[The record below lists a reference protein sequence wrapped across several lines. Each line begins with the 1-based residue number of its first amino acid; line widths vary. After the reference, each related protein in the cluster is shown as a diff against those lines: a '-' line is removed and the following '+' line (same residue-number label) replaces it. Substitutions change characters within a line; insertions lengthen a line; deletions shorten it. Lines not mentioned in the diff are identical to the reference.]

1 MIGSDQFLEN
11 LSTHLRNTITG
22 GLTLA
27 TTLNHREVG
36 PAHLLFALTEEKGSV
51 GVEILKKLKI
61 DKKLIFNLL
70 SLTPKTEKDEETNK
84 PKIPELSETAQ
95 RALEK
100 AMLLAY
106 EEEHVYVGT
115 EHLLFGIVNC
125 EDVHIE
131 SILKQ
136 AGINIETV
144 EEQVDIVLESTNKF
158 PNLDDVKSTL
168 EQISNLANSRQ
179 HTRNQSIKT
188 KKKKKKESV
197 LGIFTTDLTNKNS
210 QKNLDPVIGREEE
223 IDRIINILSRRT
235 KNNPVLVGEP
245 GVGKTAIAEGLARRI
260 ASGNVPYNLQGKKLL
275 SLDLALLISGTIYR
289 GEFEARLKQV
299 IDEISANEK
308 YILFIDELH
317 NIIGT
322 GSNQGTMDAA
332 NILKPA
338 LARGKLRCIGATT
351 LDEYKKYISTDP
363 ALERRFQ
370 SIDIDEPSMEEAKT
384 ILQGIK
390 PYYEKF
396 HNVNITDDAIDKAVE
411 LSTRFI
417 HENFLPDK
425 AIDLIDEACA
435 FVRTKLKSPID
446 EKIQKLKKNLAN
458 LTGEKHK
465 AISQEKFTLAGELKT
480 KEKETKQK
488 IKKLK
493 KQKFNQKSENLPNI
507 EAEHI
512 ASVLS
517 SRLNIEKENLLADD
531 WQRIEKTAKQL
542 NQHIKGQEHVIEE
555 IKQKLNQSY
564 LGLGNKNKPLASFL
578 FVGPSGVGKTHTA
591 KMLAKTLYNNDKS
604 LIKLD
609 MSEFSESHSI
619 SKILGSPAGYVG
631 HDNRNKFTE
640 SVQKRPYS
648 VILFDEF
655 DKAHPDVRKLLL
667 QILDEGEITDS
678 SGKKVRFNHSII
690 ILTSNVGSELY
701 KNTEIGFGKNLT
713 ETLNEARKK
722 EIHNKIKSS
731 FGGDVLSRLNSI
743 CIFNQLSQKNIEQ
756 IIEKQILCINKKLQ
770 DKQKINVVVSRGA
783 LKELAK
789 NKYIEEFGARDI
801 EQRVTQT
808 IQELLID
815 VLNKKTNQDTYS
827 LKISEGKYEL
837 V

>member
-1 MIGSDQFLEN
+1 MIESEQFLEN

-27 TTLNHREVG
+27 TTLNHCEVS
-36 PAHLLFALTEEKGSV
+36 PAHLLFALAEEKGSV
-51 GVEILKKLKI
+51 GIEILKKLKV

-70 SLTPKTEKDEETNK
+70 SITPKTEKDKETKK
-84 PKIPELSETAQ
+84 PKIPELSETAK

-115 EHLLFGIVNC
+115 EHLLFGLVNC
-125 EDVHIE
+125 EDVNIE

-136 AGINIETV
+136 AGVSIETA
-144 EEQVDIVLESTNKF
+144 EEQIDIVLESTNKF
-158 PNLDDVKSTL
+158 PNLDDVKNTL
-168 EQISNLANSRQ
+168 EQISRLANSRDF
-179 HTRNQSIKT
+179 NKNKT
-188 KKKKKKESV
+188 KKGKNKKRKNSI
-197 LGIFTTDLTNKNS
+197 LGEFTTDLTHKNS
-210 QKNLDPVIGREEE
+210 QKNLDPVVGREQE
-223 IDRIINILSRRT
+223 ITRIIHILSRRT

-245 GVGKTAIAEGLARRI
+245 GVGKTAIIEGLARRI
-260 ASGNVPYNLQGKKLL
+260 ADGDVPYNLRGKKLL
-275 SLDLALLISGTIYR
+275 SLDLTLLISGTIYR

-299 IDEISANEK
+299 IDEISANSK

-370 SIDIDEPSMEEAKT
+370 SIEIDEPSIEEAKT
-384 ILQGIK
+384 ILHGIK
-390 PYYEKF
+390 PHYEKF
-396 HNVNITDDAIDKAVE
+396 HDVDITDSAIEKAVE
-411 LSTRFI
+411 FSTRFI

-435 FVRTKLKSPID
+435 FVRTKLKNPID
-446 EKIQKLKKNLAN
+446 EKIHNFKKELSDLKE
-458 LTGEKHK
+458 EKSK
-465 AISQEKFTLAGELKT
+465 AISQEKFKLAGELK
-480 KEKETKQK
+480 KSEKDIKVK

-493 KQKFNQKSENLPNI
+493 KQKFNKKTGNLPKV
-507 EAEHI
+507 EVGHI
-512 ASVLS
+512 AEVLS
-517 SRLNIEKENLLADD
+517 ARLNIEKENLLADD
-531 WQRIEKTAKQL
+531 WQRVEKTSKQL
-542 NQHIKGQEHVIEE
+542 NQHIKGQTHVVEE
-555 IKQKLNQSY
+555 IKQKLSQSY

-578 FVGPSGVGKTHTA
+578 FVGPSGVGKTYTA
-591 KMLAKTLYNNDKS
+591 KILAQTLYNNKKS

-631 HDNRNKFTE
+631 HDSRNKFTE
-640 SVQKRPYS
+640 AIKKRPYS
-648 VILFDEF
+648 VVLFDEF

-678 SGKKVRFNHSII
+678 SGKKVKFNHSII
-690 ILTSNVGSELY
+690 ILTSNVGAELY
-701 KNTEIGFGKNLT
+701 KNTEIGFGKNVSK
-713 ETLNEARKK
+713 TLDEEKRRR
-722 EIHNKIKSS
+722 IHNKVKKS
-731 FGGDVLSRLNSI
+731 FGGDVLSRLNSV

-756 IIEKQILCINKKLQ
+756 IIEKQIIDINKKLQ
-770 DKQKINVVVSRGA
+770 DKRKINLVVSRGA

-789 NKYIEEFGARDI
+789 NKYSEDFGARDI
-801 EQRVTQT
+801 ERKVTQT
-808 IQELLID
+808 IQELLINA
-815 VLNKKTNQDTYS
+815 LNKKTEQDTYS
-827 LKISEGKYEL
+827 LQISEGKYEL